1 MGANRFLV
9 LKANGPGQLA
19 NESLKIRQG
28 QVVRH
33 PGYPVDENVLKEFDN
48 FKEAQAFAEE
58 QIKLYNKNVSRGI
71 TTMKSLEKNKS
82 SDAPTSAEREASFR
96 NAKIMTPEGLVDPK
110 KAEAEIERL
119 HEEIAQ
125 LKGKKVMKGLLVD
138 SESYL
143 DQNADV
149 VAKRVAAAAKK
160 GQLKKEDVE
169 DLISAEKSGKSRSSV
184 LSKLKDMVKSDAVFG
199 KLFK

>member
-125 LKGKKVMKGLLVD
+125 LKGKKVD
-138 SESYL
+138 SEAYL
-143 DQNADV
+143 DQKADV